1 MDFPRFYG
9 RCFLFFPSPFPLDP
23 GSRLAPRLM
32 VLLRQFVQ
40 AQGNSQHR
48 GVRRDANSHFDQDSG
63 STSHRLRIFSNGSFT
78 SPSTGTAGPRSTE
91 PITLPFSLLPLLL
104 RHKNRWNTLSATTTA
119 AASPLPS
126 SLPPYHPTS
135 APFLSDL
142 LRFRFLLP
150 CSHKSYKVPSKF
162 YYSIDGVVGKLP
174 PEDNQFPFAGCHSV
188 YYLHGLYPPF
198 NTFPPGIFRLDTNM
212 ATTRAQFEEVFTN
225 VVVPEL
231 IAEVKKTQIS
241 ENVVQWIERVC
252 YPSPFSFFF
261 TPRSIDLMT

>member
-1 MDFPRFYG
+1 
-9 RCFLFFPSPFPLDP
+9 
-23 GSRLAPRLM
+23 M

-40 AQGNSQHR
+40 AQGNPQHR
-48 GVRRDANSHFDQDSG
+48 GVRRDANSHFNQDSGTG
-63 STSHRLRIFSNGSFT
+63 STSHRLRIFANGSFT
-78 SPSTGTAGPRSTE
+78 SPSTGTVGPRSTE
-91 PITLPFSLLPLLL
+91 STTLLVPFSLLPLLL

-119 AASPLPS
+119 AAAAASPLP

-162 YYSIDGVVGKLP
+162 YYSIDEIVGKHP

-198 NTFPPGIFRLDTNM
+198 NTFPLGIFRLDTTM

-225 VVVPEL
+225 VIVPEL

-252 YPSPFSFFF
+252 YPSPPFFF
-261 TPRSIDLMT
+261 TPRSIHLSISSVLLLIN